1 MFHNLSKLLN
11 LVNETVQMVA
21 KVEVLLQVTF
31 NCLQGKKGFLINEEI
46 RDSKLVATFNTLG
59 GNRMRQKSSFE
70 TVEDWWKKYY
80 IAPCTKNLLRT
91 QKAVTFATTC
101 INIK

>member
-1 MFHNLSKLLN
+1 MKQFKQL
-11 LVNETVQMVA
+11 A
-21 KVEVLLQVTF
+21 KVEALLQVTF

-59 GNRMRQKSSFE
+59 GDRMRQKSSFE
-70 TVEDWWKKYY
+70 TVEDWWKKILHRSLY
-80 IAPCTKNLLRT
+80 KEFS
-91 QKAVTFATTC
+91 QESVTFAKTY